1 MPELQWETVCTQVA
15 CSSNV
20 LWSYQYTAR
29 RWFDWAAIFK
39 KLLFSFALS
48 RGDLFEYIHAFGFK
62 MLEVWALLNGRD
74 DRSRI
79 AQRIAN
85 KSRETCHYRVP
96 FLRVCSFPSAVRST
110 ISS

>member
-1 MPELQWETVCTQVA
+1 MTWEKTKVTGRIR
-15 CSSNV
+15 SNRY
-20 LWSYQYTAR
+20 WSGLNAG
-29 RWFDWAAIFK
+29 DWAAIFK

-79 AQRIAN
+79 AQRVAN

-96 FLRVCSFPSAVRST
+96 FSQVF
-110 ISS
+110 